1 MDNGAFSSLKAH
13 WRKEC
18 QYFYSGNLGK
28 VINSQNF
35 MAVFAKAWVKG
46 MAITN
51 VVSCFKSV
59 GVYPLDRRVAVTPI
73 AQESEIFHQNTPTPF
88 VPFCTPQKGV
98 ANATPPSTPP
108 TDATTQPATFTAAE
122 VEHFQ
127 ACLQESEDSRYVLWL
142 QTFYP
147 KQNATQGHGI
157 MEAYIC
163 SRPTPPAQQRAP
175 NYPQSACVLTSEQS
189 IMALEEKAEEKK
201 RKQEGKEKRMR
212 KREMK
217 RQEMAAQKEAAK
229 KTKGKQVVLD
239 TTNLLSFARTVNR
252 HHVITCALRIPSL

>member
-98 ANATPPSTPP
+98 ANATPLSTPP
-108 TDATTQPATFTAAE
+108 TDATTQPATFTTAE
-122 VEHFQ
+122 VERFQ
-127 ACLQESEDSRYVLWL
+127 ARLRESEDSRYALWL

-147 KQNATQGHGI
+147 KQNATQRQGT
-157 MEAYIC
+157 MEAFLR
-163 SRPTPPAQQRAP
+163 RPTPPAQQRAR
-175 NYPQSACVLTSEQS
+175 NYPQSACVLTSEQC
-189 IMALEEKAEEKK
+189 ITALEEKAEEKK

-239 TTNLLSFARTVNR
+239 TTNLLSFAWTVNR
-252 HHVITCALRIPSL
+252 HHVITGALLSL